1 MVKSNLVTKLSCL
14 LILATCGCASSQYS
28 AFDIPAIPAHRVP
41 DEFLGRSRE
50 NMQEISISRLRQSKP
65 LAYQLAP
72 GDVLGIYIEH
82 VLGDPENAPPV
93 HFPESGDQPPA
104 IGFPIPVREDGTLAL
119 PLVPPIPV
127 EGLTLEQA
135 TEKIRRKYTIESKIL
150 KPGQDRVIVTLM
162 KRRQFRV
169 LVIREEAGGQENILK
184 RGSGEIVDLDAYEND
199 VLHALNETGGLP
211 GLDAKNEI
219 LIIRGGSSSGA
230 DYDRFVAAVKSCKKP
245 CQCPPIVGDSPDITR
260 IPIRF
265 YPEDVPDFDEKD
277 IILQTGDIVY
287 IQSRDQERFYTGG
300 TLGGG
305 EHLIPRDYDIDVLK
319 AVSIAGGS
327 VGGGSSGIQSLGGRG
342 RGGFGGVGNSG
353 GGGRGGIIGPSRLIV
368 LRKNECG
375 DEIPIKVDMNRAL
388 VDPSHRI
395 LVMPGDTLIMQYTLK
410 EEILNVA
417 LSIFNFNYL
426 LNSGR

>member
-1 MVKSNLVTKLSCL
+1 MLT
-14 LILATCGCASSQYS
+14 TCGCAQYS
-28 AFDIPAIPAHRVP
+28 SFDIPAIPAHRVP
-41 DEFLGRSRE
+41 AEFLGRSRE
-50 NMQEISISRLRQSKP
+50 IMQDISISRLRQSP
-65 LAYQLAP
+65 PVAYQLAP
-72 GDVLGIYIEH
+72 GDVLGIYIEY
-82 VLGDPENAPPV
+82 VLGEPEGAPPV
-93 HFPESGDQPPA
+93 HFPEAGDQPPA

-135 TEKIRRKYTIESKIL
+135 TEKIRNIYTVKNQIL

-169 LVIREEAGGQENILK
+169 LVIREEAGGQENVLK
-184 RGSGEIVDLDAYEND
+184 RGSGEIVDLNAYEND

-219 LIIRGGSSSGA
+219 LIIRGGSTSGA
-230 DYDRFVAAVKSCKKP
+230 DYDRFVAAVKSCQGPCQKP
-245 CQCPPIVGDSPDITR
+245 CQATPTVGDSPDVTR

-265 YPEDVPDFDEKD
+265 YSENVPNFTEKD

-287 IQSRDQERFYTGG
+287 IQSREQERYYTGG

-305 EHLIPRDYDIDVLK
+305 EHLIPRDYDIDVIK
-319 AVSIAGGS
+319 AVSMAGGA
-327 VGGGSSGIQSLGGRG
+327 VGGGGSGIQSIGGGRG
-342 RGGFGGVGNSG
+342 GGFGGGVG
-353 GGGRGGIIGPSRLIV
+353 GGGRGGGSTIGPSRLIV
-368 LRKNECG
+368 LRKNEVG
-375 DEIPIKVDMNRAL
+375 DEIPIKIDMNRAL

-395 LVMPGDTLIMQYTLK
+395 LVVPGDTLIMQFTLK
-410 EEILNVA
+410 EELLNVM
-417 LSIFNFNYL
+417 LSMFNFNYL

>member
-1 MVKSNLVTKLSCL
+1 MILVV
-14 LILATCGCASSQYS
+14 CGCAQYS
-28 AFDIPAIPAHRVP
+28 SFDIPAIPAHRVP
-41 DEFLGRSRE
+41 AEFLGRSRE
-50 NMQEISISRLRQSKP
+50 IMQDISISRLKQSKP

-72 GDVLGIYIEH
+72 GDVLGIYIEF
-82 VLGDPENAPPV
+82 VLGDPEGAPPV
-93 HFPESGDQPPA
+93 HFPEAGDQPPA

-135 TEKIRRKYTIESKIL
+135 TEKIRNKYTVENQIL
-150 KPGQDRVIVTLM
+150 KPGQDRVIVTLI

-169 LVIREEAGGQENILK
+169 LVIREEAGGQENVLK

-219 LIIRGGSSSGA
+219 LIIRGGSTSGA
-230 DYDRFVAAVKSCKKP
+230 DYDQFVAAVKSCQKP
-245 CQCPPIVGDSPDITR
+245 CQPTPTVGDSPDVTR

-265 YPEDVPDFDEKD
+265 YSEDVPGFGEKD

-287 IQSRDQERFYTGG
+287 IQSRDQERYYTGG

-319 AVSIAGGS
+319 AVSIAGGA

-342 RGGFGGVGNSG
+342 GGGGGGGFGGSGGG
-353 GGGRGGIIGPSRLIV
+353 GGGRGGVIGPSRLIV
-368 LRKNECG
+368 LRKNEVG
-375 DEIPIKVDMNRAL
+375 AEIPIKIDMNRAL
-388 VDPSHRI
+388 LDPSHRI

-410 EEILNVA
+410 EEIVNVA
-417 LSIFNFNYL
+417 LSIFNFNFL
-426 LNSGR
+426 LNSGGR